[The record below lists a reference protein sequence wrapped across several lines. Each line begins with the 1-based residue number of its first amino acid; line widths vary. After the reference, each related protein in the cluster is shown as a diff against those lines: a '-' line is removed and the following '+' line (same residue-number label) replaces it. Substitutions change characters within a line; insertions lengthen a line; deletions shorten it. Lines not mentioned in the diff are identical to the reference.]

1 MNEAAWLTI
10 AFVLMLLAMS
20 WFALSLKSHW
30 KQVAGGKPASRL
42 LRGIGWLCVILSGL
56 ACLQA
61 DHASM
66 AVLVW
71 AMLSATAAFIV
82 GQVLSY
88 RPQVMRFLALPVFKG

>member
-1 MNEAAWLTI
+1 MNDAIWLII
-10 AFVLMLLAMS
+10 AFVLMLLAMG
-20 WFALSLKSHW
+20 WFALSLKTHW
-30 KQVAGGKPASRL
+30 KQVMSGKPASRL
-42 LRGIGWLCVILSGL
+42 LRCLGWICVALSGL

-71 AMLSATAAFIV
+71 IMLSATAAFIV

-88 RPQVMRFLALPVFKG
+88 RPGLLKPLALFRA

>member
-1 MNEAAWLTI
+1 MNEAAWLII

-30 KQVAGGKPASRL
+30 KQVTDGKPASHV
-42 LRGIGWLCVILSGL
+42 LRGIGWLCVVLSGL

-88 RPQVMRFLALPVFKG
+88 RPTLLKPLALFRA

>member
-30 KQVAGGKPASRL
+30 KQVTDGKPASRI
-42 LRGIGWLCVILSGL
+42 LRSLGWFCVMLSGL

-88 RPQVMRFLALPVFKG
+88 RPTLLRPLALFRN